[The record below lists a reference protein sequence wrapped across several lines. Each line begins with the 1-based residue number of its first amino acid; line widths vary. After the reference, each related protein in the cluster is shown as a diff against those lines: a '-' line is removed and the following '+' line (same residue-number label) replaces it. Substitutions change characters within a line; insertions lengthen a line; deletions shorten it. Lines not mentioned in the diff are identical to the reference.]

1 MEGFNW
7 FIIYLKYM
15 ESKNEIGFQ
24 LIYVFDQWPWLRNPS
39 WLEAPSVREYPQ
51 QNMAK
56 HMVLT
61 YLHVL
66 DPEDL
71 PVKNG
76 RFQLSDQVCWWL
88 GGGLERHRRRRPT
101 TEDFSK
107 KYVSGFPTST
117 STTPKKLGLSGVEGF
132 TIKQSQFPKH
142 LVSFCNSWAFLAKET
157 LKQNTSGWWFQPLLK
172 IWKSV
177 GVIIP
182 IYYEKKTNHQPD
194 INGCSVMGKGWR

>member
-71 PVKNG
+71 PLIS
-76 RFQLSDQVCWWL
+76 QLNA
-88 GGGLERHRRRRPT
+88 
-101 TEDFSK
+101 
-107 KYVSGFPTST
+107 
-117 STTPKKLGLSGVEGF
+117 TPAGWC
-132 TIKQSQFPKH
+132 
-142 LVSFCNSWAFLAKET
+142 LV
-157 LKQNTSGWWFQPLLK
+157 P
-172 IWKSV
+172 WKS
-177 GVIIP
+177 
-182 IYYEKKTNHQPD
+182 
-194 INGCSVMGKGWR
+194 NG

>member
-15 ESKNEIGFQ
+15 ESKNEIGFH

-107 KYVSGFPTST
+107 KYVSGYPNQHKHD
-117 STTPKKLGLSGVEGF
+117 PKKLGLSGVEGF
-132 TIKQSQFPKH
+132 TIKQSQALQVLSPYSSDSLTSTYVSSRRHVFPSAT
-142 LVSFCNSWAFLAKET
+142 LVPSS
-157 LKQNTSGWWFQPLLK
+157 Q
-172 IWKSV
+172 
-177 GVIIP
+177 
-182 IYYEKKTNHQPD
+182 KKL
-194 INGCSVMGKGWR
+194 